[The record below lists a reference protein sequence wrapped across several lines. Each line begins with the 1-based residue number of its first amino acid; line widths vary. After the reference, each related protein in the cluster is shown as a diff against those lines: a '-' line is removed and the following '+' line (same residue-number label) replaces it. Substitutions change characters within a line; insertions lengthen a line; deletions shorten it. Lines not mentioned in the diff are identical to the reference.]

1 LKALLMAVSPARA
14 TAFEILMRVAQQ
26 RSYASEL
33 LHSDLCSPL
42 SQKDRALATELVMG
56 VLRWQ
61 SVIDAAVAEA
71 SSLSLAKLDAEV
83 LIALRLAT
91 FQLLWLDRV
100 PPHAAIY
107 ESVELVKQARKR
119 SAVPFAN
126 AVLRKVAQSR
136 DANRPKP
143 DEPARDP
150 EMLATF
156 SAHPGW
162 LVQRWYS
169 RYGADAAHQ
178 ICSYDQAIPPT
189 TIRLRGS
196 SAEDALRDEGI
207 SLAPGQFL
215 TAARRVLSGNVTQMK
230 AFDQKLIVIQDE
242 ASQLVAAIVGS
253 GSRFLDCCAAPGGKT
268 LTIADRNPAA
278 KIVAVELHAHRAR
291 LLKERVTAPN
301 VQVINADMSTLAFD
315 AQFDRVLV
323 DAPCSGTGTLA
334 RNPEIKW
341 RLQQHDLPDLH
352 RRQTAILNSA
362 MDKLAPGGELVYATC
377 SLEHEEGETVIEEA
391 LKENKRFRISN
402 IAEKLNQLRDSE
414 ELLVEDPSSLIHGPY
429 LRTIPGKHQCDGFF
443 VAILKRI
450 S

>member
-1 LKALLMAVSPARA
+1 
-14 TAFEILMRVAQQ
+14 
-26 RSYASEL
+26 
-33 LHSDLCSPL
+33 
-42 SQKDRALATELVMG
+42 
-56 VLRWQ
+56 
-61 SVIDAAVAEA
+61 
-71 SSLSLAKLDAEV
+71 
-83 LIALRLAT
+83 
-91 FQLLWLDRV
+91 
-100 PPHAAIY
+100 
-107 ESVELVKQARKR
+107 
-119 SAVPFAN
+119 
-126 AVLRKVAQSR
+126 
-136 DANRPKP
+136 
-143 DEPARDP
+143 
-150 EMLATF
+150 
-156 SAHPGW
+156 
-162 LVQRWYS
+162 
-169 RYGADAAHQ
+169 
-178 ICSYDQAIPPT
+178 
-189 TIRLRGS
+189 
-196 SAEDALRDEGI
+196 
-207 SLAPGQFL
+207 
-215 TAARRVLSGNVTQMK
+215 MK

>member
-1 LKALLMAVSPARA
+1 MPVSPARA
-14 TAFEILMRVAQQ
+14 TAFEILLRVAQQ

-42 SQKDRALATELVMG
+42 NQKDRALATELVMG

-71 SSLSLAKLDAEV
+71 SSLSLAKVDAEV

-100 PPHAAIY
+100 PPRAAIY
-107 ESVELVKQARKR
+107 ESVELVKRARKR

-136 DANRPKP
+136 DPNRLKP
-143 DEPARDP
+143 HEPARDP
-150 EMLATF
+150 ETLASL

-162 LVQRWYS
+162 LVQRWYM

-178 ICSYDQAIPPT
+178 ICSYDQTIPPT

-215 TAARRVLSGNVTQMK
+215 TAARRVLSGNVTQTK

-268 LTIADRNPAA
+268 LAIADRNPAA

-341 RLQQHDLPDLH
+341 GLRQHDLPDLH
-352 RRQTAILNSA
+352 LRQTAILNSA

-391 LKENKRFRISN
+391 LRGMKRFRILN

-414 ELLVEDPSSLIHGPY
+414 ELLVDDQSSLVHGPH